1 MIRLSA
7 GGTWFDMLGLIVIT
21 VLVLAATWLATRWI
35 GRKSQISQSSRNVRI
50 IERTPIARDKY
61 LAIIE
66 VAGKF
71 YLISVTSQN
80 VQMMTEIEDPD
91 KLKKRTQTVNQSF
104 AKMYR
109 IIREKGFRG
118 LSDPESYAGGTD
130 AEHKTEFE
138 HNDDNDNDRFEK
150 GENR

>member
-21 VLVLAATWLATRWI
+21 VLVLVATWLATRWI
-35 GRKSQISQSSRNVRI
+35 GRKSQISQSSRNVKI

-71 YLISVTSQN
+71 YLISVTTQN

-91 KLKKRTQTVNQSF
+91 KLKKQPQPVNQSF
-104 AKMYR
+104 ASMYK
-109 IIREKGFRG
+109 IIKEKGIRG
-118 LSDPESYAGGTD
+118 LSDPESYSGGSDAGD
-130 AEHKTEFE
+130 ETEDTSE
-138 HNDDNDNDRFEK
+138 DDDNRFEK
-150 GENR
+150 GEH

>member
-21 VLVLAATWLATRWI
+21 VLVLIATWLATRWI
-35 GRKSQISQSSRNVRI
+35 GRKSQISQSSRNVKI

-66 VAGKF
+66 VAGKY
-71 YLISVTSQN
+71 YLISVTTQN

-91 KLKKRTQTVNQSF
+91 KLKKQTQTVNTSF
-104 AKMYR
+104 ANMYK
-109 IIREKGFRG
+109 IIKEKGIRG
-118 LSDPESYAGGTD
+118 LSDPESYAGGKD
-130 AEHKTEFE
+130 VGPKPD
-138 HNDDNDNDRFEK
+138 NGDDDNDNNRFEK
-150 GENR
+150 GEH

>member
-21 VLVLAATWLATRWI
+21 VLVLIATWLATRWI
-35 GRKSQISQSSRNVRI
+35 GRKSQISQSSRNVKI

-71 YLISVTSQN
+71 YLISVTAQN

-91 KLKKRTQTVNQSF
+91 KLKKQKQTVNTSF
-104 AKMYR
+104 ANMYK
-109 IIREKGFRG
+109 IIKEKGIRG
-118 LSDPESYAGGTD
+118 LSDPESYTGGEDTD
-130 AEHKTEFE
+130 NDPESGHDD
-138 HNDDNDNDRFEK
+138 DDNDNDRFEK
-150 GENR
+150 GEH